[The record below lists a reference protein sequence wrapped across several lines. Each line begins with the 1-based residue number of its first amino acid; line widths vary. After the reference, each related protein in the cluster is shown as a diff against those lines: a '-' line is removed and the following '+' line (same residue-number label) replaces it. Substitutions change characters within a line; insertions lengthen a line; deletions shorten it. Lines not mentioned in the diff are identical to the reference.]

1 MSHYHVEVLPPRQ
14 DVENLEERLKKFSE
28 KYRKVVSAGY
38 TVCITDNAMGN
49 LSFQGTEIIEEFSL
63 PVVTGKVSIHL
74 NTFHTKTK
82 LDRILKSC
90 INLGIDDLLIISGD
104 GSTRLPKLTP
114 DDLGLDGINSV
125 TSVELLS
132 YISSSY
138 PGVFRLGAAFNPY
151 EPEDEEFEK
160 LHRKIEAGAEYIIT
174 QPVIEH
180 NPVVDKLI
188 KNFDIPVV
196 VENWMSKKLHL
207 LSDCVGYEI
216 PADTMYDPMAALAKL
231 EANYP
236 ECDVYLAMMNYKRQ
250 FNLLPGAEKE
260 NRKEMKIVV
269 CVKQVPGT
277 TNVKIDPE
285 TKRLV
290 RDGVEIMMN
299 PFDTYA
305 LEEGLLLK
313 EKYGGEVIVL
323 SMGPSRADLTLREAL
338 ACGAD
343 SAVLMSDRA
352 FGGSDTYATSYV
364 LARGIEKIK
373 DVDLVICGKQAID
386 GDTAQVG
393 PGIAAHLGWPQ
404 ATYVSNLVESDSES
418 LTIER
423 MHETGNDICRIKFP
437 AVLTV
442 LKDINKPRVPTLKG
456 RLSSRRAD
464 IPVWDAAEI
473 EADPSKIG
481 LNGSPTRVVG
491 TRKPDA
497 RSKETVLLDK
507 DTEESAREV
516 VNILKEKVK
525 L

>member
-1 MSHYHVEVLPPRQ
+1 MGHYHVEVLPPRQ
-14 DVENLEERLKKFSE
+14 DVENLEERLEKFSQ
-28 KYRKVVSAGY
+28 KYKRVIEGGY

-49 LSFQGTEIIEEFSL
+49 LSFQGTELIEEFSL
-63 PVVTGKVSIHL
+63 PVIPGKVSIHL
-74 NTFHTKTK
+74 NTFHTKK
-82 LDRILKSC
+82 ELDKILETC
-90 INLGIDDLLIISGD
+90 ISLGVDDLLIISGD

-114 DDLGLDGINSV
+114 SDLGITGTNSI
-125 TSVELLS
+125 TSVELLA
-132 YISSSY
+132 YINSNY
-138 PGVFRLGAAFNPY
+138 PGKFHLGAAFNPY
-151 EPEDEEFEK
+151 EPEEEEFEK
-160 LHRKIEAGAEYIIT
+160 LDRKIEAGAQYIIT

-188 KNFDIPVV
+188 EKYDIPVV

-216 PADTMYDPMAALAKL
+216 PADTLYDPIEALSKL
-231 EANYP
+231 HTNYP
-236 ECDVYLAMMNYKRQ
+236 GSDVYIAMMNYKRQ
-250 FNLLPGAEKE
+250 FSLLPDLE
-260 NRKEMKIVV
+260 RKYYGGMKIVV

-313 EKYGGEVIVL
+313 EKHGGEVIVL
-323 SMGPSRADLTLREAL
+323 SMGPSRADLTLREAV

-343 SAVLMSDRA
+343 KAVLMSDRK

-364 LARGIEKIK
+364 LSKGIEKIG

-404 ATYVSNLVESDSES
+404 ATYVSKLVDSES
-418 LTIER
+418 KSLTVER
-423 MHETGNDICRIKFP
+423 MHETGNDTSRIQLP

-442 LKDINKPRVPTLKG
+442 LKDINIPRIPTLKG
-456 RLSSRRAD
+456 RLASRKTEV
-464 IPVWDAAEI
+464 PVWGVEDV
-473 EADPSKIG
+473 DTDSNKIG
-481 LNGSPTRVVG
+481 LHGSPTRVVT

-497 RSKETVLLDK
+497 RDK
-507 DTEESAREV
+507 HTIVIDKCPAESARELV
-516 VNILKEKVK
+516 EILNSKVK